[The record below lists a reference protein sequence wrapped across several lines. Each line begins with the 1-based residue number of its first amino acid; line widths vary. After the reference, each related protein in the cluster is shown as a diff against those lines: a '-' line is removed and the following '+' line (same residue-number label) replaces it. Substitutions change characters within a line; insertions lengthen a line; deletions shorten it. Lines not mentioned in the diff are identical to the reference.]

1 MAKDL
6 SELVNAPAIA
16 AYWET
21 LASDAIPYL
30 GASIFPAKR
39 MQGLKLDWIKG
50 KDELP
55 VILAPSA
62 FDTKPVIRDRGGVSK
77 VGLKM
82 PFFRE
87 SMRIGEEDR
96 QQLLTVM
103 AANDALVNQTVTR
116 IFDDATELIRGAQ
129 VNPEVMIFQL
139 LQTGKINIASAD
151 DAGQDVNYA
160 YDYDPQ
166 NIWATSNVTTL
177 PTAKQWGKD
186 GANVVKDLLDIK
198 RKAAMQGTV
207 LTRAIVGATV
217 WSLML
222 EDKGIAKDIYPLA
235 EPAAISDAE
244 LQDYLLRKT
253 GLQVTQYLKFY
264 RDTNRNVHPFVDD
277 DKVILLPSTTV
288 GSTYY
293 GTTPEEADILG
304 SNAPMGA
311 QVSIVNGGQA
321 VLTYKEILPVNVVTA
336 VSEIVLPSYEN
347 MDAVYVLKVA

>member
-30 GASIFPAKR
+30 GPSIFPAKR

-62 FDTKPVIRDRGGVSK
+62 FDTKPTLRDRGGVAK

-87 SMRIGEEDR
+87 AMRIGEEDR

-103 AANDALVNQTVTR
+103 NAGDALVNQTVTR
-116 IFDDATELIRGAQ
+116 IYDDATELIRGAQ

-139 LQTGKINIASAD
+139 LQTGQISIASAD
-151 DAGQDVNYA
+151 DSGQDVNYA
-160 YDYDPQ
+160 YNYDPQ
-166 NIWATSNVTTL
+166 GEWAKSNVTTL
-177 PTAKQWGKD
+177 KTKWGAD
-186 GANVVKDLLDIK
+186 GANVVKDLLDAK

-207 LTRAIVGATV
+207 LTRAIVGPTV
-217 WSLML
+217 WALML
-222 EDKGIAKDIYPLA
+222 EDKGIAKDIFPLA
-235 EPAAISDAE
+235 EPAAISDTE

-253 GLQVTQYLKFY
+253 GLQVTQYLKYY
-264 RDTNRNVHPFVDD
+264 RDANKQVHPFMDG
-277 DKVILLPSTTV
+277 DKMVLLPSQTV

-321 VLTYKEILPVNVVTA
+321 VLTYKEVLPVNVVTA

-347 MDAVYVLKVA
+347 MDSVYVLKVA

>member
-30 GASIFPAKR
+30 GPSIFPAKR

-62 FDTKPVIRDRGGVSK
+62 FDTKPTLRDRGGVAK

-87 SMRIGEEDR
+87 AMRIGEEDR

-103 AANDALVNQTVTR
+103 NAGDALVNQTVTR
-116 IFDDATELIRGAQ
+116 IYDDATELIRGAQ

-139 LQTGKINIASAD
+139 LQTGQISIASAD
-151 DAGQDVNYA
+151 DSGQDVNYA
-160 YDYDPQ
+160 YNYDPQ
-166 NIWATSNVTTL
+166 GEWAKSNVTTL
-177 PTAKQWGKD
+177 KTKWGAD
-186 GANVVKDLLDIK
+186 GANVVKDLLDAK

-207 LTRAIVGATV
+207 LTRAIVGPTV
-217 WSLML
+217 WALML
-222 EDKGIAKDIYPLA
+222 EDKGIAKDIFPLA
-235 EPAAISDAE
+235 EPAAISDTE

-253 GLQVTQYLKFY
+253 GLQVTQYLKYY
-264 RDTNRNVHPFVDD
+264 RDANKQVHPFMDE
-277 DKVILLPSTTV
+277 DKMVLLPSQTV

-321 VLTYKEILPVNVVTA
+321 VLTYKEVLPVNVVTA

-347 MDAVYVLKVA
+347 MDSVYVLKVA

>member
-30 GASIFPAKR
+30 GPSIFPAKR

-62 FDTKPVIRDRGGVSK
+62 FDTKPVLRDRGGVSK

-87 SMRIGEEDR
+87 AMRIGEEDR

-116 IFDDATELIRGAQ
+116 IFDDATELIKGAQ

-139 LQTGKINIASAD
+139 LQTGQINITSAD
-151 DAGQDVNYA
+151 DAGQDVSYA
-160 YDYDPQ
+160 YNYDSQ
-166 NIWATSNVTTL
+166 GEWAKSNVTTIK
-177 PTAKQWGKD
+177 TKWGTD
-186 GANVVKDLLDIK
+186 GANVVKDLLDAK

-207 LTRAIVGATV
+207 LTRAIVGPTV
-217 WSLML
+217 WALML

-235 EPAAISDAE
+235 EPAAISDQE
-244 LQDYLLRKT
+244 LQDYLIRKT
-253 GLQVTQYLKFY
+253 GLQVTQYLKYY
-264 RDTNRNVHPFVDD
+264 RDANRVTHPFVDE
-277 DKVILLPSTTV
+277 DKVILLPSQTV

-321 VLTYKEILPVNVVTA
+321 LLTYKEILPVNVVTA

>member
-1 MAKDL
+1 MPKDL

-30 GASIFPAKR
+30 GPSIFPAKR

-62 FDTKPVIRDRGGVSK
+62 FDTKPTLRDRGGVAK

-87 SMRIGEEDR
+87 AMRIGEEDR

-103 AANDALVNQTVTR
+103 NAGDALVNQTVTR
-116 IFDDATELIRGAQ
+116 IYDDATELIRGAQ

-139 LQTGKINIASAD
+139 LQTGQISIASAD
-151 DAGQDVNYA
+151 DSGQDVNYA
-160 YDYDPQ
+160 YNYDPQ
-166 NIWATSNVTTL
+166 GEWAKSNVTTL
-177 PTAKQWGKD
+177 KTKWGAD
-186 GANVVKDLLDIK
+186 GANVVKDLLDAK

-207 LTRAIVGATV
+207 LTRAIVGPTV
-217 WSLML
+217 WALML
-222 EDKGIAKDIYPLA
+222 EDKGIAKDIFPLA
-235 EPAAISDAE
+235 EPAAISDTE

-253 GLQVTQYLKFY
+253 GLQVTQYLKYY
-264 RDTNRNVHPFVDD
+264 RDANKQVHPFMDE
-277 DKVILLPSTTV
+277 DKMVLLPSQTV

-321 VLTYKEILPVNVVTA
+321 VLTYKEVLPVNVVTA

-347 MDAVYVLKVA
+347 MDSVYVLKVA